1 MTAFAYDNAVTFRWH
16 DQDGRMHV
24 DKSNLTRVQVAPY
37 RGNEIPGWERRGLL
51 PTKVYYGF
59 RPPEELS
66 NPETIKSVIGI
77 PIQLNHHLD
86 YPDAP
91 AMDTRVGSTGDHAAF
106 DGTFLSNSLHIQN
119 ENACQRIRDGSMR
132 QLSLAYRYD
141 PDFDS
146 PGEYKGQ
153 KYDFTM
159 RNIRGQHLALVE
171 EGRAGD
177 TCVVEDH
184 ALKEQN
190 SMDMEDKLP
199 PTGAKDA
206 GGDAEVEK
214 TEVSIAGAIESL
226 VQILRGL
233 HKTNAVGETVAI
245 TEDED
250 KNAKIGEITGMFS
263 KLGASEEQIKQLS
276 DSLAELVEGK
286 GEEKTAE
293 DEGDEEEGEKGEVKD
308 IDDVDDEDDDDMLDD
323 VARDALKACGYDSE
337 SPEFQRAFAEGVK
350 YGERKEKEEPK
361 KLDSEHERE
370 GEERKLEGAQDSNV
384 LNRRIAALEKAAS
397 IRAAM
402 DECEKVIGKAR
413 AAAFDSADDV
423 YVEALRQK
431 GVSVAGISKKNAR
444 QLYLGVLKGESLAAK
459 RREVA
464 ADSAMKGNKVP
475 DIAKGINVKVS

>member
-1 MTAFAYDNAVTFRWH
+1 MTAFAYDTAVTFRWH

-37 RGNEIPGWERRGLL
+37 RGNEIPGWEQRGLL

-59 RPPEELS
+59 RPPEELRD
-66 NPETIKSVIGI
+66 PETIKSVIGI

-91 AMDTRVGSTGDHAAF
+91 AMDTRVGSTGDNAAF

-132 QLSLAYRYD
+132 QLSLAYRYA

-184 ALKEQN
+184 ALKEKH

-206 GGDAEVEK
+206 AGEAEVEK
-214 TEVSIAGAIESL
+214 AEVDIAGAIESL
-226 VQILRGL
+226 VQLLRGL

-263 KLGASEEQIKQLS
+263 KLGASEEQIKHLS
-276 DSLAELVEGK
+276 DSLAALVEGK
-286 GEEKTAE
+286 GEEKAAE
-293 DEGDEEEGEKGEVKD
+293 DEGEEEKGEVKD

-337 SPEFQRAFAEGVK
+337 STEFQRAFAEGVK
-350 YGERKEKEEPK
+350 YGERKEKQEPE
-361 KLDSEHERE
+361 KLDREHESE
-370 GEERKLEGAQDSNV
+370 GEKRAEEEDGEGLKQRV
-384 LNRRIAALEKAAS
+384 AALEKEANIRKAAEDC
-397 IRAAM
+397 AM
-402 DECEKVIGKAR
+402 VLGKVR
-413 AAAFDSADDV
+413 PAAFDSAEDV
-423 YVEALRQK
+423 YLAALRQK
-431 GVSVAGISKKNAR
+431 GVSVKGISKANAR
-444 QLYLGVLKGESLAAK
+444 QLFLGVLKGEALAN
-459 RREVA
+459 RRGVA
-464 ADSAMKGNKVP
+464 ADAALKNSGKLP
-475 DIAKGINVKVS
+475 DIAKGINCKI